1 MRTPKCIRVYVDSNA
16 LINFFTQQKNE
27 KDAFKY
33 LFEKRRREVLFTST
47 LAIAQTISN
56 LQTKKKTRAKF
67 SKEKTNQIVDFI
79 KTKFTILEF
88 SKTDIENARNN
99 NKSEDFEDCIH
110 YEISQK
116 KNCDCIITN
125 NIKDFTNFQLP
136 VLQPSVCILKD
147 FIK

>member
-67 SKEKTNQIVDFI
+67 SKEQTNQIVDFI

>member
-1 MRTPKCIRVYVDSNA
+1 MRSPACIRVYVDSNA
-16 LINFFTQQKNE
+16 LINFFTRQKDE
-27 KDAFKY
+27 IDAFKY

-67 SKEKTNQIVDFI
+67 SKTQANKVVDFI
-79 KTKFTILEF
+79 NTKFTVLEL
-88 SKTDIENARNN
+88 SQNDIENAKKNE
-99 NKSEDFEDCIH
+99 KSEDFEDCIH

-125 NIKDFTNFQLP
+125 NIKDFSDFK
-136 VLQPSVCILKD
+136 LQILTPSVGVLKN